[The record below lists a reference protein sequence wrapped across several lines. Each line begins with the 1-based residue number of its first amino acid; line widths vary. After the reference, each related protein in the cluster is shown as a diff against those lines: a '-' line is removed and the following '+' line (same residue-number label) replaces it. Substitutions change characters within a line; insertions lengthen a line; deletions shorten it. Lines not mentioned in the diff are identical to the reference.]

1 MIARHGIP
9 FVRNSIAASV
19 NGQKMKKNAV
29 VSAILN
35 TPKLDCT
42 TNCSLIR
49 FASTSGLNLHFTS
62 ASDHIEYDKIG
73 TPSYLVTTSLF
84 ITLGEN
90 VGDLWLETLLT
101 NCYFRLETLTLN
113 GNEDVLL

>member
-19 NGQKMKKNAV
+19 NGKN
-29 VSAILN
+29 VSKDKRVTDYRDTRFLTVKCNCNITSYAPTEDKILEF
-35 TPKLDCT
+35 T
-42 TNCSLIR
+42 
-49 FASTSGLNLHFTS
+49 STS
-62 ASDHIEYDKIG
+62 SDAEYDKIG

-90 VGDLWLETLLT
+90 VGDLWLETLLM

-113 GNEDVLL
+113 GNEEVLL

>member
-19 NGQKMKKNAV
+19 NGKKVNRSESVNNYLA
-29 VSAILN
+29 
-35 TPKLDCT
+35 TPVIT
-42 TNCSLIR
+42 CSSN
-49 FASTSGLNLHFTS
+49 STRSFSSTKDLMLHFTS
-62 ASDHIEYDKIG
+62 TNKQSEYDKIG

-90 VGDLWLETLLT
+90 VGDLWLETLLM

-113 GNEDVLL
+113 GNEDVWV

>member
-1 MIARHGIP
+1 MIARHGVP

-19 NGQKMKKNAV
+19 NGKKMKKNAV
-29 VSAILN
+29 VSTILN

-42 TNCSLIR
+42 TNCNITLY
-49 FASTSGLNLHFTS
+49 ASTSGLNLHFTS
-62 ASDHIEYDKIG
+62 TSDHIEYDKIG

-90 VGDLWLETLLT
+90 VGDLWLETLLM

-113 GNEDVLL
+113 GNEEVLL